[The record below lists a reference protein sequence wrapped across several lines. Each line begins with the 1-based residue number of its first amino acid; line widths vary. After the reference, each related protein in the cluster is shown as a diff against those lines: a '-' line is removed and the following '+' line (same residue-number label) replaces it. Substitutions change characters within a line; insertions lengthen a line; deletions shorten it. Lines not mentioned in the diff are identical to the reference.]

1 MIEKV
6 YNTKNKAL
14 QTITQLMFLILFFA
28 LIPMGKIQLWMGLF
42 VMGIIASAWFSRI
55 YCGWIC
61 PINTV
66 MNFVTWLK
74 NKLYIKNITVPLFL
88 EKPSIR
94 FIVLAAFLA
103 TFSASVISGV
113 KLPVLPVVFTLGVIT
128 TFFYPPDLWHHKLCP
143 FGTILSLP
151 ARLSR
156 HYMRIN
162 PSKCVNCG
170 ICYQIC
176 PAKSV
181 KRLVDSH
188 QIIKNE
194 CLVCMKCS
202 RKCPENVIT
211 YQ

>member
-1 MIEKV
+1 M
-6 YNTKNKAL
+6 NKAL
-14 QTITQLMFLILFFA
+14 QMIVQLIFLILFFA
-28 LIPMGKIQLWMGLF
+28 LISMGKIQLWMGLF
-42 VMGIIASAWFSRI
+42 VMGIITAAWFSRI

-61 PINTV
+61 PINTAIR
-66 MNFVTWLK
+66 FITRLK
-74 NKLYIKNITVPLFL
+74 KKLHIESFKVPLL
-88 EKPSIR
+88 LTKPSIR
-94 FIVLAAFLA
+94 FIALAAFFAAFLV
-103 TFSASVISGV
+103 SVLSGV
-113 KLPVLPVVFTLGVIT
+113 KLPVLPVVFMLGVIT
-128 TFFYPPDLWHHKLCP
+128 ALFYPPDLWHHTLCP

-156 HYMRIN
+156 HSVQIN
-162 PSKCVNCG
+162 PAKCVNCG

-181 KRLVDSH
+181 KRLDDSC

-202 RKCPENVIT
+202 RECPKNAIT